1 MCTSSIMKPFVKLGR
16 GLLGISKP
24 KAPVLPAADKAVQ
37 EEVKIEVK
45 EQIAQEEEDQ
55 KEERQKRL
63 QDEIRRKKKRR
74 GGTGKRSLI
83 TGQGGGIGYFDET
96 L

>member
-1 MCTSSIMKPFVKLGR
+1 MCTSSIFKPITKLAR

-24 KAPVLPAADKAVQ
+24 KAPVLPKADKAVQ

-45 EQIAQEEEDQ
+45 EQIAQEEEKQ

-63 QDEIRRKKKRR
+63 QSQLKRKRR

-83 TGQGGGIGYFDET
+83 TGSGGGIGYFDET